1 MAKTVTNTH
10 TEFHCDKL
18 DVANTSSLSLLFYP
32 QRLIV
37 LAKNQN
43 GLVIGVNDYP
53 FVEDKELEM
62 ILEKDLFVSQMRSQ
76 CETTLYVFSPDFC
89 LVPSVLFDA
98 SEVQHYLNF
107 SVETTGKDAFYS
119 HLNDS
124 QLVIV
129 GGIDSTLLA
138 IFGNHIKNLTLRHGS
153 SLAIAYLLGE
163 KADMLNQELAVVIED
178 HEMYVAGFINKEL
191 KFFNRFEVRNNQ
203 DFLKYSFSVLHQLA
217 FDRMHCKITLYGN
230 LDEINVQ
237 EQVLRKYFKNIEIT
251 TPKPSQ
257 NYLPGAESFRE
268 TKKLEAFW
276 AS

>member
-1 MAKTVTNTH
+1 M
-10 TEFHCDKL
+10 
-18 DVANTSSLSLLFYP
+18 
-32 QRLIV
+32 
-37 LAKNQN
+37 
-43 GLVIGVNDYP
+43 
-53 FVEDKELEM
+53 
-62 ILEKDLFVSQMRSQ
+62 
-76 CETTLYVFSPDFC
+76 
-89 LVPSVLFDA
+89 LFDA

>member
-18 DVANTSSLSLLFYP
+18 DVSNTSGLSLLFYP

-43 GLVIGVNDYP
+43 GSVIGVNDYP
-53 FVEDKELEM
+53 FVEEKELEM
-62 ILEKDLFVSQMRSQ
+62 ILQKDLFISARGNH
-76 CETTLYVFSPDFC
+76 CNTTLYVYSPDFC

-98 SEVQHYLNF
+98 EKINTYLNF
-107 SVETTGKDAFYS
+107 STDVTGKDTFYS
-119 HLNDS
+119 NLNED
-124 QLVIV
+124 QLVVV
-129 GGIDSTLLA
+129 GGIDTTTLA
-138 IFGNHIKNLTLRHGS
+138 IFGRYAKNLTLRHGS
-153 SLAIAYLLGE
+153 SLAVTYLLGE
-163 KADMLNQELAVVIED
+163 KPQMLNQELAVVIED
-178 HEMYVAGFINKEL
+178 HEIYIAGFTNKEL
-191 KFFNRFEVRNNQ
+191 RFFNRFDVRNNQ
-203 DFLKYSFSVLHQLA
+203 EFLKYSFSVLHQLA

-230 LDEINVQ
+230 LEEINVQ
-237 EQVLRKYFKNIEIT
+237 EPVLKKYFKNIEIT
-251 TPKPSQ
+251 APKSIQ